1 MNRDEAIER
10 LAARRTPWD
19 MIVIG
24 GGATGLG
31 IALDAATRGY
41 ETLLLERDDFAQA
54 TSSRSTKLLHGG
66 VRYLRQGNLKLVM
79 GALRE
84 RGRVLANAPHLSSE
98 QPFVIPTYKRGESLY
113 YGFGLGIYERLAGR
127 ASLGRSRR
135 LDAAETRRELPGLRS
150 ENLRGGV
157 LYHDGQFDDARLA
170 VCLAA
175 SAWDHGATLI
185 NYCQVAGLLRAGGA
199 GTPVAGVVA
208 RDRETGAEY
217 EIPARVVINATGV
230 FCDSIRRMA
239 EPGAAALV
247 APSQGAHIVLDRRF
261 LPGRN
266 AIMVPKTDDGRVLFI
281 IPWQDRLLVGTTD
294 TPVEDAEAEPR
305 AQPAEI
311 DFLLEHAGRYLQDA
325 PRRQD
330 VLSVFAGLRPLVRA
344 GSGHATSALARDHLL
359 REESGLVSIT
369 GGKWTTYREMA
380 EQTTDLAARAA
391 QLPARPCR
399 TADLPLHGATTDAL
413 PTPLRSYGSDAT
425 ALLALAQD
433 RPAWAA
439 RLHPRLPYIGAEVV
453 WAAQHEMARSVQ
465 DVLARRTRALL
476 LDARA
481 SIEAAPGVAALLAG
495 VLGRDVAWQANEVA
509 LFTEFALGHLAREAV
524 VADFPPAP
532 AACAQPGGQSV

>member
-1 MNRDEAIER
+1 MNRDEALARLDER
-10 LAARRTPWD
+10 RMPWD

-41 ETLLLERDDFAQA
+41 ATLLLERDDFAQA

-84 RGRVLANAPHLSSE
+84 RGRVLANAPHLASE
-98 QPFVIPTYKRGESLY
+98 QPFIIPTYQRGESLY

-135 LDAAETRRELPGLRS
+135 LDATEIRRELPGLRS
-150 ENLRGGV
+150 EKLRGGV

-170 VCLAA
+170 VSLAQ

-199 GTPVAGVVA
+199 GTPVAGVVM
-208 RDRETGAEY
+208 RDRETGAEH
-217 EIPARVVINATGV
+217 EIPARVVVNATGV
-230 FCDSIRRMA
+230 FCDSIRRLA
-239 EPGAAALV
+239 EPGAAAWV

-261 LPGRN
+261 LPGRT
-266 AIMVPKTDDGRVLFI
+266 ALMVPKTDDGRVLFA

-294 TPVEDAEAEPR
+294 VPVDDAEAEPR
-305 AQPAEI
+305 AQAAEI
-311 DFLLEHAGRYLQDA
+311 DFLLEHAGRYLQEA

-344 GSGHATSALARDHLL
+344 GSGHSTSALARDHLL
-359 REESGLVSIT
+359 REEGGLVSIT

-380 EQTTDLAARAA
+380 EQAVDMAARVAH
-391 QLPARPCR
+391 LPDRPCR
-399 TADLPLHGATTDAL
+399 TADLALHGATTDTIPAS
-413 PTPLRSYGSDAT
+413 LRSYGSDA
-425 ALLALAQD
+425 AAVQALAQT
-433 RPAWAA
+433 RPELTAL
-439 RLHPRLPYIGAEVV
+439 LHPRLPYLGAEVV

-476 LDARA
+476 LDTRA
-481 SIEAAPGVAALLAG
+481 SIEAAPGVAALLAPT
-495 VLGRDVAWQANEVA
+495 LGRDAAWQAGEVA
-509 LFTEFALGHLAREAV
+509 AFTAFARGYLADEAS
-524 VADFPPAP
+524 
-532 AACAQPGGQSV
+532 AAV

>member
-19 MIVIG
+19 MVVIG

-41 ETLLLERDDFAQA
+41 DTLLLERDDFAQA

-84 RGRVLANAPHLSSE
+84 RTRVLANAPHLSSE
-98 QPFVIPTYKRGESLY
+98 QPFIIPTYKPGESLY
-113 YGFGLGIYERLAGR
+113 YGFGLGLYERLAGR
-127 ASLGRSRR
+127 ASLGRSQR
-135 LDAAETRRELPGLRS
+135 LSAAETRRELPTLRD
-150 ENLRGGV
+150 EHLRGGV

-170 VCLAA
+170 VCLAS

-185 NYCQVAGLLRAGGA
+185 NYCQVTGLLRAGGA
-199 GTPVAGVVA
+199 GTPVSGVVA
-208 RDRETGAEY
+208 RDRETGAEH
-217 EIPARVVINATGV
+217 EIQARVVINATGV

-239 EPGAAALV
+239 EPGAAAWV

-266 AIMVPKTDDGRVLFI
+266 ALMVPKTDDGRVLFI
-281 IPWQDRLLVGTTD
+281 IPWQNRLLVGTTD
-294 TPVEDAEAEPR
+294 VPVEDADTEPR

-325 PRRQD
+325 PRRED

-344 GSGHATSALARDHLL
+344 GSGRSTSALARDHLL

-380 EQTTDLAARAA
+380 EQATDAAARVA
-391 QLPARPCR
+391 QLPGRPCR
-399 TADLPLHGATTDAL
+399 TANLALHGAMADSER
-413 PTPLRSYGSDAT
+413 TPLRAYGSDAG
-425 ALLALAQD
+425 AVQALAQ
-433 RPAWAA
+433 A
-439 RLHPRLPYIGAEVV
+439 RAEWGAPLHPRLPYIGAEVE
-453 WAAQHEMARSVQ
+453 WAARHDMARGVQ

-481 SIEAAPGVAALLAG
+481 SIEAAPTVAALLAG
-495 VLGRDVAWQANEVA
+495 ALGRDLAWQAHEVA
-509 LFTEFALGHLAREAV
+509 AYTGFAQAYLSGESGVAR
-524 VADFPPAP
+524 
-532 AACAQPGGQSV
+532 

>member
-1 MNRDEAIER
+1 MNRDEAIAR

-41 ETLLLERDDFAQA
+41 DTLLLERDDFAQA

-84 RGRVLANAPHLSSE
+84 RGRVLANAPHLASE
-98 QPFVIPTYKRGESLY
+98 QPFIIPSYKRGESLY
-113 YGFGLGIYERLAGR
+113 YGFGLGLYERLAGR
-127 ASLGRSRR
+127 ASLGRSQR
-135 LDAAETRRELPGLRS
+135 LSATEIRRELPTLRAS
-150 ENLRGGV
+150 GLRGGV

-170 VCLAA
+170 VCLAQ

-185 NYCQVAGLLRAGGA
+185 NYCAVVGLLRTGGPD
-199 GTPVAGVVA
+199 TPVRGVVA
-208 RDRETGAEY
+208 RDRETGAEH
-217 EIPARVVINATGV
+217 EMPARVVVNATGV

-239 EPGAAALV
+239 EPGAAAWV

-266 AIMVPKTDDGRVLFI
+266 ALMVPRTDDGRVLFI

-294 TPVEDAEAEPR
+294 VPVDDATAEPR
-305 AQPAEI
+305 ARPAEI
-311 DFLLEHAGRYLQDA
+311 DFLLEHAGRYLQDV
-325 PRRQD
+325 PQRKD
-330 VLSVFAGLRPLVRA
+330 VLSVYAGLRPLVRA
-344 GSGHATSALARDHLL
+344 GSGRNTAALARDHLL

-380 EQTTDLAARAA
+380 EQAVDLAARVA
-391 QLPARPCR
+391 QLPDRPGR
-399 TADLPLHGATTDAL
+399 TANLPLHGATSDSA
-413 PTPLRSYGSDAT
+413 PAPLRAYGSDAV
-425 ALLALAQD
+425 AIQALAQT
-433 RPAWAA
+433 RPEWAA
-439 RLHPRLPYIGAEVV
+439 RLHPRLPYSGAEVE
-453 WAAQHEMARSVQ
+453 WAARHEMARSVQ

-481 SIEAAPGVAALLAG
+481 SIEAAPNVAALLAG
-495 VLGRDVAWQANEVA
+495 ALGRDTAWQAREVA
-509 LFTEFALGHLAREAV
+509 AFTGFAQAYLAGESG
-524 VADFPPAP
+524 VAR
-532 AACAQPGGQSV
+532 

>member
-1 MNRDEAIER
+1 VLGRAVNRDEAIAR
-10 LAARRTPWD
+10 LTERRTPWD

-41 ETLLLERDDFAQA
+41 DTLLLERDDFAQA

-84 RGRVLANAPHLSSE
+84 RTRVLANAPHLSSE
-98 QPFVIPTYKRGESLY
+98 QPFIIPTYKRGESLY
-113 YGFGLGIYERLAGR
+113 YGFGLGVYERLAGR
-127 ASLGRSRR
+127 ASLGRSQR
-135 LDAAETRRELPGLRS
+135 LSAAETRRELPTLRA
-150 ENLRGGV
+150 EHLRGGV

-185 NYCQVAGLLRAGGA
+185 NYCQVTGLLRAGGP
-199 GTPVAGVVA
+199 GTPVSGVMA
-208 RDRETGAEY
+208 RDRETGAEH
-217 EIPARVVINATGV
+217 EIPARVVVNATGV

-239 EPGAAALV
+239 DPGAAAWG

-266 AIMVPKTDDGRVLFI
+266 ALMVPKTDDGRVLFI
-281 IPWQDRLLVGTTD
+281 IPWQERLLVGTTD
-294 TPVEDAEAEPR
+294 VPVEDAAAEPR

-325 PRRQD
+325 PRRED

-344 GSGHATSALARDHLL
+344 GSGRSTSALARDHLL

-380 EQTTDLAARAA
+380 EQATDVAARVA
-391 QLPARPCR
+391 QLPGRPCC
-399 TADLPLHGATTDAL
+399 TANLALHGAMADSEL
-413 PTPLRSYGSDAT
+413 PPLRAYGSDAG
-425 ALLALAQD
+425 AVQALAQ
-433 RPAWAA
+433 A
-439 RLHPRLPYIGAEVV
+439 RAEWGAPLHPRLPYIGAEVE
-453 WAAQHEMARSVQ
+453 WAARHDMARSVQ

-481 SIEAAPGVAALLAG
+481 SIEAAPTVAALLAG
-495 VLGRDVAWQANEVA
+495 ALGRDVAWQTHEVA
-509 LFTEFALGHLAREAV
+509 AYTEFALGYLTPEAV
-524 VADFPPAP
+524 AADGQQAP
-532 AACAQPGGQSV
+532 GART

>member
-1 MNRDEAIER
+1 MNRDEAITR
-10 LAARRTPWD
+10 IGDRRTPWD

-41 ETLLLERDDFAQA
+41 DTLLLERDDFAQA

-84 RGRVLANAPHLSSE
+84 RTRVLANAPHLSSE
-98 QPFVIPTYKRGESLY
+98 QSFIIPTYKRGESLY
-113 YGFGLGIYERLAGR
+113 YGFGLGVYERLAGR

-135 LDAAETRRELPGLRS
+135 LGAAETCRELPGLRA
-150 ENLRGGV
+150 EHLRGGV

-170 VCLAA
+170 VCLAQ
-175 SAWDHGATLI
+175 SAWDHGATLA
-185 NYCQVAGLLRAGGA
+185 NYCEVAGLLRAGGPN
-199 GTPVAGVVA
+199 TPVSGVVA
-208 RDRETGAEY
+208 RDRETGIEH
-217 EIPARVVINATGV
+217 EIPARVVVNATGV

-239 EPGAAALV
+239 EPDAVAWV

-266 AIMVPKTDDGRVLFI
+266 ALMVPKTDDGRVLFI

-294 TPVEDAEAEPR
+294 VPVNDVAVEPR

-311 DFLLEHAGRYLQDA
+311 DFLLKHAGLYLQDA
-325 PRRQD
+325 PRKED

-344 GSGHATSALARDHLL
+344 GSGRRSAALARDHLL
-359 REESGLVSIT
+359 HEESGLVSIT

-380 EQTTDLAARAA
+380 EQAVDLAARVA
-391 QLPARPCR
+391 QLPGRPGR
-399 TADLPLHGATTDAL
+399 TANLPLHGATFDAAPDAL
-413 PTPLRSYGSDAT
+413 RAYGSDA
-425 ALLALAQD
+425 AAVQSLAQT
-433 RPAWAA
+433 RPEWAT
-439 RLHPRLPYIGAEVV
+439 RLHPRLPYVGAEVE
-453 WAAQHEMARSVQ
+453 WAARHEMARSIQ

-481 SIEAAPGVAALLAG
+481 SIEAAPHVAALLAAT
-495 VLGRDVAWQANEVA
+495 LGRDAAWQVREVEA
-509 LFTEFALGHLAREAV
+509 FTRFARSYLVPESGVAR
-524 VADFPPAP
+524 
-532 AACAQPGGQSV
+532 

>member
-1 MNRDEAIER
+1 MNRDEAIGR
-10 LAARRTPWD
+10 LADRRTPWD

-41 ETLLLERDDFAQA
+41 DTLLLERDDFAQA

-84 RGRVLANAPHLSSE
+84 RTRVLANAPHLSSE
-98 QPFVIPTYKRGESLY
+98 QPFIIPTYKRGESLY
-113 YGFGLGIYERLAGR
+113 YGFGLGVYERLAGR
-127 ASLGRSRR
+127 ASLGRSQR
-135 LDAAETRRELPGLRS
+135 LSAVETRRELPTLRD
-150 ENLRGGV
+150 EHLRGGV

-185 NYCQVAGLLRAGGA
+185 NYCQVTGLLRAGGV
-199 GTPVAGVVA
+199 GMPVSGVVA
-208 RDRETGAEY
+208 RDRETGAEH
-217 EIPARVVINATGV
+217 EIPARVVVNATGV

-239 EPGAAALV
+239 EPGAAAWV

-266 AIMVPKTDDGRVLFI
+266 ALMVPKTDDGRVLFI
-281 IPWQDRLLVGTTD
+281 IPWQNRLLVGTTD
-294 TPVEDAEAEPR
+294 VPVEDAAAEPR

-325 PRRQD
+325 PRRED

-344 GSGHATSALARDHLL
+344 GNGRSTSALARDHLL

-380 EQTTDLAARAA
+380 EQATDAAARVA
-391 QLPARPCR
+391 QLPGRPCC
-399 TADLPLHGATTDAL
+399 TANLALHGATADSA
-413 PTPLRSYGSDAT
+413 PTPLRAYGSDAG
-425 ALLALAQD
+425 AVQALAQA
-433 RPAWAA
+433 RAEWAA
-439 RLHPRLPYIGAEVV
+439 PLHPRLPYIGAEVE
-453 WAAQHEMARSVQ
+453 WAARHDMARSVQ

-481 SIEAAPGVAALLAG
+481 SIEAAPCVAALLAG
-495 VLGRDVAWQANEVA
+495 ALGRDAAWQAREVA
-509 LFTEFALGHLAREAV
+509 AFTGLAQAYL
-524 VADFPPAP
+524 
-532 AACAQPGGQSV
+532 ACESGGTR

>member
-1 MNRDEAIER
+1 MNRDEAIAR
-10 LAARRTPWD
+10 LAARRSPWD

-66 VRYLRQGNLKLVM
+66 VRYLRQGKLKLVM

-84 RGRVLANAPHLSSE
+84 RGRVLANAPHLASE
-98 QPFVIPTYKRGESLY
+98 LPFIIPTYKRGESLY
-113 YGFGLGIYERLAGR
+113 YGFGLGVYERLAGG

-135 LDAAETRRELPGLRS
+135 LDAAATRRELPGLLS

-170 VCLAA
+170 VCLAQ

-199 GTPVAGVVA
+199 GTPVSGVVA
-208 RDRETGAEY
+208 RDRESGAEH
-217 EIPARVVINATGV
+217 EIPARIVVNATGV

-247 APSQGAHIVLDRRF
+247 APSQGAHIVLERRF

-266 AIMVPKTDDGRVLFI
+266 ALMVPKTDDGRVLFI

-294 TPVEDAEAEPR
+294 TPVEDAAAEPR

-311 DFLLEHAGRYLQDA
+311 DFLLEHAARYLEEA
-325 PRRQD
+325 PRRQRARD
-330 VLSVFAGLRPLVRA
+330 FRA
-344 GSGHATSALARDHLL
+344 GARPP
-359 REESGLVSIT
+359 
-369 GGKWTTYREMA
+369 
-380 EQTTDLAARAA
+380 AARGV
-391 QLPARPCR
+391 RPGQHHR
-399 TADLPLHGATTDAL
+399 RQVDDLSRDGRAD
-413 PTPLRSYGSDAT
+413 R
-425 ALLALAQD
+425 
-433 RPAWAA
+433 
-439 RLHPRLPYIGAEVV
+439 
-453 WAAQHEMARSVQ
+453 
-465 DVLARRTRALL
+465 
-476 LDARA
+476 
-481 SIEAAPGVAALLAG
+481 
-495 VLGRDVAWQANEVA
+495 
-509 LFTEFALGHLAREAV
+509 
-524 VADFPPAP
+524 
-532 AACAQPGGQSV
+532 

>member
-10 LAARRTPWD
+10 LTARRTRWD

-98 QPFVIPTYKRGESLY
+98 LPFIIPTYRRGESLY
-113 YGFGLGIYERLAGR
+113 YGLGLGVYERLAGR

-135 LDAAETRRELPGLRS
+135 LSAAETCRELPTLRS
-150 ENLRGGV
+150 EGLRGGV

-185 NYCQVAGLLRAGGA
+185 NYCAVTGLLRAAGA
-199 GTPVAGVVA
+199 GTPVSGVLA
-208 RDRETGAEY
+208 RDRETGAEH
-217 EIPARVVINATGV
+217 EIPARVVVNATGV

-239 EPGAAALV
+239 EPGAAASV
-247 APSQGAHIVLDRRF
+247 APSQGTHIVLDRHF

-266 AIMVPKTDDGRVLFI
+266 ALMVPKTDDGRVLFI

-294 TPVEDAEAEPR
+294 TPVADAAAEPS
-305 AQPAEI
+305 AQPEEI
-311 DFLLEHAGRYLQDA
+311 GFLLEHVGRYLQDV
-325 PRRQD
+325 PRPQD

-344 GSGHATSALARDHLL
+344 GGGRATSALARDHLL

-380 EQTTDLAARAA
+380 EQATEAAARAA
-391 QLPARPCR
+391 NLPSRPCR
-399 TADLPLHGATTDAL
+399 TADLPLHGATRDAAA
-413 PTPLRSYGSDAT
+413 TPLRVYGTDAE
-425 ALLALAQD
+425 AVQALAQA
-433 RPAWAA
+433 RPDWAA

-453 WAAQHEMARSVQ
+453 WAARHEMARSVQ

-481 SIEAAPGVAALLAG
+481 SIEAAPLVAALLAG
-495 VLGRDVAWQANEVA
+495 ALGRDAAWQTHEVA
-509 LFTEFALGHLAREAV
+509 AFTEFALGHLTREALEE
-524 VADFPPAP
+524 DMPQTPEP
-532 AACAQPGGQSV
+532 RPQPSSRSK